1 MPISSARLLAWAD
14 IARKRAETL
23 DNLTKAA
30 QLLELA
36 KGLDALV
43 IWRRTQRRRH
53 KPVPLRQ
60 PTREYQPQVVECP
73 SSGGR
78 PIG

>member
-1 MPISSARLLAWAD
+1 MPISSARLVAWAD

-23 DNLTKAA
+23 DNFKEAA

-43 IWRRTQRRRH
+43 IWRRTQRRCH
-53 KPVPLRQ
+53 KPVPRRQ
-60 PTREYQPQVVECP
+60 PMHEYP
-73 SSGGR
+73 SAVDAAASSGR